1 MWFLLCSLGVLGG
14 FPGWFSLPQLHPPHN
29 FLPLL
34 SSLLYI
40 FFFFFANKN
49 RKGGQAKAEIVEQN
63 LNLNEIVFGDSLCMP
78 GLFHCSG
85 WCTAPFPTPPPPQP
99 MKVRALLASS
109 ISSRR
114 CACAC
119 YKLHVCPEPHPE
131 ITITHPGATSFGVA
145 LKIKPGGFGVPFH
158 LIQKLVSVTR
168 ENPKVKITLT
178 VNPLRLE

>member
-85 WCTAPFPTPPPPQP
+85 WCTAPFPTPPPPSTNEGPSLVSKQHQQP
-99 MKVRALLASS
+99 ALCMCMLQAACV
-109 ISSRR
+109 SRTPPR
-114 CACAC
+114 N
-119 YKLHVCPEPHPE
+119 HHHP
-131 ITITHPGATSFGVA
+131 PGS
-145 LKIKPGGFGVPFH
+145 H
-158 LIQKLVSVTR
+158 LIWSRTK
-168 ENPKVKITLT
+168 N
-178 VNPLRLE
+178 